1 MQHAQINIYS
11 IGRWLIVTA
20 AAYVRR
26 HPFFCSSI
34 VIHLA
39 LLYVIF
45 TYGSYQVNLY
55 ERQAAQLDV
64 AQSIQRA
71 QQMDLQKRVND
82 MEKIKQ
88 LLQKSIAKPNA
99 ENQSQGGS
107 GNDSNA
113 LTPEELLAK
122 AEEIAKAIKALDK
135 DIKADDLSKLLD
147 ISKEEALKKVEEQLA
162 NEHAKALNVNTSKD
176 IKQLEADARSALED
190 RKKTLEEKEQG
201 TKIEIAKD
209 MPDAEKNKV
218 NASHD
223 AQSKGDADG
232 KGSGKHGAGGDSE
245 SMAAKGSGSAT
256 KSSGHAQVDEG
267 SELQRHEI
275 AEFLVDSSYAMNG
288 DQFFDTRVARM
299 PTVSGTE
306 KKQSGRILG
315 AGGVFAERVYLNA
328 WYVIGPFK
336 GNSRAALYH
345 NPSYPPEQLVDLDA
359 VYFGKDERIL
369 KWQYVVND
377 DYPFVPPDGEEDAVY
392 YGYTEV
398 SMAQAQD
405 IWMWCGGDDDLQVW
419 LNDHLAWAGGNIAKQ
434 DFFDKIYGYR
444 NNYAKLWNLTEG
456 KRLVH
461 FKQGRNKLFFK
472 LSNGPNRLGV
482 FASIILTK

>member
-55 ERQAAQLDV
+55 ERQAAQSDV

-71 QQMDLQKRVND
+71 QQIDLQKRVND

-190 RKKTLEEKEQG
+190 RKKT
-201 TKIEIAKD
+201 
-209 MPDAEKNKV
+209 
-218 NASHD
+218 
-223 AQSKGDADG
+223 
-232 KGSGKHGAGGDSE
+232 
-245 SMAAKGSGSAT
+245 
-256 KSSGHAQVDEG
+256 
-267 SELQRHEI
+267 
-275 AEFLVDSSYAMNG
+275 
-288 DQFFDTRVARM
+288 
-299 PTVSGTE
+299 
-306 KKQSGRILG
+306 
-315 AGGVFAERVYLNA
+315 
-328 WYVIGPFK
+328 
-336 GNSRAALYH
+336 
-345 NPSYPPEQLVDLDA
+345 
-359 VYFGKDERIL
+359 
-369 KWQYVVND
+369 
-377 DYPFVPPDGEEDAVY
+377 
-392 YGYTEV
+392 
-398 SMAQAQD
+398 
-405 IWMWCGGDDDLQVW
+405 
-419 LNDHLAWAGGNIAKQ
+419 
-434 DFFDKIYGYR
+434 
-444 NNYAKLWNLTEG
+444 
-456 KRLVH
+456 
-461 FKQGRNKLFFK
+461 
-472 LSNGPNRLGV
+472 
-482 FASIILTK
+482 